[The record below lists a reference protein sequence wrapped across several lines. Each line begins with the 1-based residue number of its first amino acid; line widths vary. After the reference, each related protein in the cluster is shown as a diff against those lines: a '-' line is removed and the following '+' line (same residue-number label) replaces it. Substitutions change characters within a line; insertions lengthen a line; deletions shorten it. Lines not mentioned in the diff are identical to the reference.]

1 MPSLSIGANIIFTY
15 YRDLTR
21 AADFYARV
29 LGLELVM
36 DHGYAKVFQFTPNS
50 FIGLVDSE
58 KGTFKASD
66 TKPVIIAT
74 VTNDVD
80 QWHDHLVA
88 HGVTI
93 LKPIKDNPVLGLRGF
108 SALDPEGYVL
118 EFERFEATEK
128 NQKLLEILARGR
140 TFGPLAIP

>member
-1 MPSLSIGANIIFTY
+1 MPKYSIGANIIFTY
-15 YRDLTR
+15 YRDLAR

-29 LGLELVM
+29 MGLELVM
-36 DHGYAKVFQFTPNS
+36 DHGFAKVFQLTPHS

-66 TKPVIIAT
+66 SKPVIIAT
-74 VTNDVD
+74 VTDDVE

-88 HGVTI
+88 SGATI

-108 SALDPEGYVL
+108 AALDPEGYVL
-118 EFERFEATEK
+118 EFERFEKTGK
-128 NQKLLEILARGR
+128 NQRLLEILEKGQASKM
-140 TFGPLAIP
+140 A